1 MNADQIVNLVVAV
14 LTGLAACIPLAVKL
28 VQYVQKATQEKN
40 WGTLLGLVVDLMEE
54 AEIKFADGATRK
66 EWVMAMVQTSAE
78 YINYPLDTEALSE
91 LIDALCDM
99 TKVVNPPVEEIPTEG
114 STEVE
119 AEEEV
124 ETGDAEGGAEDGDGT
139 GAAE

>member
-1 MNADQIVNLVVAV
+1 MNADQIVNLAVAV

-40 WGTLLGLVVDLMEE
+40 WGALLGLVVDLMEE
-54 AEIKFADGATRK
+54 AEVKFADGATRK

-99 TKVVNPPVEEIPTEG
+99 TKIVNPPTVEE
-114 STEVE
+114 STEE
-119 AEEEV
+119 IATSSDEETSVSGKSE
-124 ETGDAEGGAEDGDGT
+124 EGDKE
-139 GAAE
+139 

>member
-40 WGTLLGLVVDLMEE
+40 WGALLGLVVDLMEE
-54 AEIKFADGATRK
+54 AEVKFADGATRK

-91 LIDALCDM
+91 LIDALCDL
-99 TKVVNPPVEEIPTEG
+99 TKVVNPPADEEQSKGDTEQPAIV
-114 STEVE
+114 SHDTDEQ
-119 AEEEV
+119 
-124 ETGDAEGGAEDGDGT
+124 EGGDINDAG
-139 GAAE
+139 

>member
-1 MNADQIVNLVVAV
+1 MNTDQIVNLVVAV

-40 WGTLLGLVVDLMEE
+40 WGALLGLVVDLMEE
-54 AEIKFADGATRK
+54 AEVKFADGATRK
-66 EWVMAMVQTSAE
+66 EWVMAMDQTSAE

-99 TKVVNPPVEEIPTEG
+99 TKVVNPPADEEQSEGDTEQPAIE
-114 STEVE
+114 SHDTEE
-119 AEEEV
+119 Q
-124 ETGDAEGGAEDGDGT
+124 EGGDSNDAG
-139 GAAE
+139 

>member
-1 MNADQIVNLVVAV
+1 MNTDQIVNLVVAV
-14 LTGLAACIPLAVKL
+14 LTGLVACIPLAVKL
-28 VQYVQKATQEKN
+28 VQYVQQATQEKN
-40 WGTLLGLVVDLMEE
+40 WGALLGLVVDLMEE
-54 AEIKFADGATRK
+54 AEVKFADGATRK

-99 TKVVNPPVEEIPTEG
+99 TKVVNPPAEEIPTEG
-114 STEVE
+114 STADEVE
-119 AEEEV
+119 GEI

-139 GAAE
+139 GAA